1 MGLISRALGSART
14 VEAVGNAASDVA
26 EIFHA
31 NETRRM
37 ELSAEA
43 HRAALDAHGEEF
55 QYARPGLFDRIV
67 NGVNR
72 LPRPLLALGTLG
84 LFVFA
89 MTDPVA
95 FSARMVGLTY
105 VPEPLWW
112 LLGAIVS
119 FYFGAREMSYFR
131 TPRQVPPPRMTRDRI
146 SGEASQTAIDGLNP
160 ALREWLTGQDSG
172 GSDEIRDQ
180 AHLS

>member
-1 MGLISRALGSART
+1 MGLISRVIGSART
-14 VEAVGNAASDVA
+14 VEAVGNAASDMA

-43 HRAALDAHGEEF
+43 QRAALDAHGEEF

-95 FSARMVGLTY
+95 FSARMVGLAY

-131 TPRQVPPPRMTRDRI
+131 TTRQVPLPRMSRDRI
-146 SGEASQTAIDGLNP
+146 SEDTADAAEDGLNL
-160 ALREWLTGQDSG
+160 ALREWLADQDNDRS
-172 GSDEIRDQ
+172 S
-180 AHLS
+180 